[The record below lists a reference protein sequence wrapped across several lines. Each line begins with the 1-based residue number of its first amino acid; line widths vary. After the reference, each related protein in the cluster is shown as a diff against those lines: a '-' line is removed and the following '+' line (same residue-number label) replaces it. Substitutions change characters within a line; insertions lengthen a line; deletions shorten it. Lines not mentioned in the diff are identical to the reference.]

1 MQKLAGALEEYKEKF
16 SVISHQQGLLYKE
29 YLRWV
34 IMVLRIVGDL
44 FTCKNLKYFPVVFLS
59 EKAKWQKEKE
69 TFTEI
74 KNRLDKQK
82 QVDDVKIKEFSVS
95 QL

>member
-34 IMVLRIVGDL
+34 IMKG
-44 FTCKNLKYFPVVFLS
+44 FAHFG
-59 EKAKWQKEKE
+59 
-69 TFTEI
+69 
-74 KNRLDKQK
+74 
-82 QVDDVKIKEFSVS
+82 
-95 QL
+95 

>member
-44 FTCKNLKYFPVVFLS
+44 FTCKNLKYFPVF
-59 EKAKWQKEKE
+59 
-69 TFTEI
+69 
-74 KNRLDKQK
+74 
-82 QVDDVKIKEFSVS
+82 FSVRRQSGRRRRRHS
-95 QL
+95 QR